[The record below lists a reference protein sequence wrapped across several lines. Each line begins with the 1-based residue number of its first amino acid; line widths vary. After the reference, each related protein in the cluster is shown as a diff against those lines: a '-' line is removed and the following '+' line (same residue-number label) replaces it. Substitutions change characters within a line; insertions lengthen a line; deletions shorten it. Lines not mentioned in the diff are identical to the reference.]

1 MSPCQDIDDTYQNS
15 KPINGATKFVGL
27 ILVYL

>member
-1 MSPCQDIDDTYQNS
+1 MSPCDVDVTCQSS

-27 ILVYL
+27 ALVYL